1 MEEDIKILEEKIKN
15 ICKSGKRI
23 KLEDIKNIYSLFEL
37 ISHVL
42 KRNKELEEENKN
54 YKRLYIN
61 INGMRNG
68 KELLIKYIN
77 DSILKSAIKEKIEE
91 LLEDK

>member
-1 MEEDIKILEEKIKN
+1 
-15 ICKSGKRI
+15 
-23 KLEDIKNIYSLFEL
+23 
-37 ISHVL
+37 
-42 KRNKELEEENKN
+42 
-54 YKRLYIN
+54 
-61 INGMRNG
+61 MRNG